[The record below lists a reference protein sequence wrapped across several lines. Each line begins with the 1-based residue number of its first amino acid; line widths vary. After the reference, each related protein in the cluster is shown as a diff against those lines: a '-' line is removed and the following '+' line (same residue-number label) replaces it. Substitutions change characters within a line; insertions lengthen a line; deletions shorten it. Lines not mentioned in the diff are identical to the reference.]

1 MKTLELRLQVTAE
14 GKLVLPP
21 VPEIKP
27 GEYDAVLVIGQ
38 VTALQSD
45 RPPLNLPVID
55 VGEWPEGSSLRRE
68 DLIWRRAA
76 GRIDRRLVDR
86 RVSRIV

>member
-1 MKTLELRLQVTAE
+1 MSMLWHNRRNDEVKTMKTLELRLHVTAE

-38 VTALQSD
+38 ATALQSD

-55 VGEWPEGSSLRRE
+55 VGEWPESLSLRRE
-68 DLIWRRAA
+68 DIYS
-76 GRIDRRLVDR
+76 D
-86 RVSRIV
+86 